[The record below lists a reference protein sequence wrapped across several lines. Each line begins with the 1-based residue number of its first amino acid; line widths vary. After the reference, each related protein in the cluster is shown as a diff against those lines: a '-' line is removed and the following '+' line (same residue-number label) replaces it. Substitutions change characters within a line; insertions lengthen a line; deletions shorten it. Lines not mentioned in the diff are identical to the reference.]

1 MVTINRQT
9 KISSLIKANKD
20 SIEAIASLA
29 APLEKLRNP
38 ILRKLLAGRITLS
51 EAAKMGGCS
60 IRDFA
65 RVLQPLGFIFQE
77 TDAPAPVTENP
88 EEPKWVSVKAETDT
102 VDLDVRPM
110 LTDGIDPLIEI
121 MQIFRELRPGGVLCI
136 VNSFVPTPLIKLLE
150 KQNAESFTKTF
161 HEGEVCTY
169 FLKTGGGRE
178 IRKATGEM
186 QEGHTQNIFKD
197 DARAFAEACKKYPA
211 DRTRVIDVMSLEM
224 PLPMHTI
231 LKSLQ
236 QLLEGHAL
244 YVYHKKTP
252 VYLLEE
258 LTDEDYEIHILTISD
273 TDTRLLLFKNDNSS
287 GQH

>member
-1 MVTINRQT
+1 MITINQQT

-29 APLEKLRNP
+29 APMEKLKNP
-38 ILRKLLAGRITLS
+38 LLRKLLAGRITLS
-51 EAAKMGGCS
+51 EAAKMGDRS
-60 IRDFA
+60 IWDFA
-65 RVLQPLGFIFQE
+65 RVLQPLGFVFQE
-77 TDAPAPVTENP
+77 TTASAPVAESR
-88 EEPKWVSVKAETDT
+88 EEPKWVSARADTET

-110 LTDGIDPLIEI
+110 LTGGIDPLIEI

-150 KQNAESFTKTF
+150 KQNAESFTKTVQ
-161 HEGEVCTY
+161 EGEVRTY
-169 FLKTGGGRE
+169 FLKTVGPRE
-178 IRKATGEM
+178 KRTAVLEAN
-186 QEGHTQNIFKD
+186 EGSRQKLFKD
-197 DARAFAEACKKYPA
+197 DARAFAEVCKKYPA
-211 DRTRVIDVMSLEM
+211 DRTHAIDVVSQEM

-231 LKSLQ
+231 LRSLKD
-236 QLLEGHAL
+236 LPDDHAL
-244 YVYHKKTP
+244 YVYHKRTP

-258 LTDEDYEIHILTISD
+258 LTNENYEIHILTISD